1 MIRIILCALALGIFI
16 GVLGLAPGIFVGN
29 IDPILTVMLCALLF
43 VIGLDMSQNKSVV
56 SEIKRMGLK
65 IIGLPIFI
73 AVGSILGALAIGI
86 ILGIKPA
93 NAMAIGA
100 GFGWYSLS
108 GVMLTSLV
116 GAQIGTMA
124 LLTNVFREV
133 LSIVM
138 LPFVVKYFGK
148 IVAVAPGRSH
158 LHGHDAA
165 DHRALCGQRGQRD
178 ILRQRRRAVDPRDI
192 PRAGPCRA
200 LNSTAAA
207 WRTQLFCSSSLKNC
221 TFVQWIGIYFH
232 GACYQKQ
239 FKSIAGMVLRWNV
252 LAKPQRSAPH

>member
-1 MIRIILCALALGIFI
+1 
-16 GVLGLAPGIFVGN
+16 
-29 IDPILTVMLCALLF
+29 MLCALLF

-56 SEIKRMGLK
+56 SEIKRMGIK

-73 AVGSILGALAIGI
+73 AIGSILGALAIGI
-86 ILGIKPA
+86 VLGIKPA

-138 LPFVVKYFGK
+138 LPLVVKYFGK
-148 IVAVAPGRSH
+148 IVAVAPGGATSMDTTLPVIVRY
-158 LHGHDAA
+158 
-165 DHRALCGQRGQRD
+165 
-178 ILRQRRRAVDPRDI
+178 
-192 PRAGPCRA
+192 AG
-200 LNSTAAA
+200 SEV
-207 WRTQLFCSSSLKNC
+207 SVIS
-221 TFVQWIGIYFH
+221 FVSGVVLSVLVIFLVP
-232 GACYQKQ
+232 A
-239 FKSIAGMVLRWNV
+239 FAGL
-252 LAKPQRSAPH
+252 

>member
-1 MIRIILCALALGIFI
+1 
-16 GVLGLAPGIFVGN
+16 
-29 IDPILTVMLCALLF
+29 MLCALLF

-56 SEIKRMGLK
+56 SEIRRMGIK

-86 ILGIKPA
+86 VLGIKPA

-138 LPFVVKYFGK
+138 LPLRGQVFRQDRRRR
-148 IVAVAPGRSH
+148 PGRRH
-158 LHGHDAA
+158 FHGHDAA
-165 DHRALCGQRGQRD
+165 DHRALRGQRGQRD
-178 ILRQRRRAVDPRDI
+178 ILRERRGAVDPGDI
-192 PRAGPCRA
+192 PGAGA
-200 LNSTAAA
+200 SQDL
-207 WRTQLFCSSSLKNC
+207 
-221 TFVQWIGIYFH
+221 
-232 GACYQKQ
+232 
-239 FKSIAGMVLRWNV
+239 
-252 LAKPQRSAPH
+252 

>member
-1 MIRIILCALALGIFI
+1 MIRIILCALALGILI
-16 GVLGLAPGIFVGN
+16 GVLGLAPGVFVDN

-56 SEIKRMGLK
+56 SEIKRMGIK

-86 ILGIKPA
+86 VLGIKPA

-148 IVAVAPGRSH
+148 IVAVAPGGATSMDTTLPVIVRYAGSEVSVISFVSGVV
-158 LHGHDAA
+158 LS
-165 DHRALCGQRGQRD
+165 
-178 ILRQRRRAVDPRDI
+178 ILVIFLVPAF
-192 PRAGPCRA
+192 AG
-200 LNSTAAA
+200 L
-207 WRTQLFCSSSLKNC
+207 
-221 TFVQWIGIYFH
+221 
-232 GACYQKQ
+232 
-239 FKSIAGMVLRWNV
+239 
-252 LAKPQRSAPH
+252 